1 MRQVECCV
9 RAALV
14 TSRFIDMFNESIC
27 GWPELGAKP
36 LALGAVDVGR
46 ASAPLIAIVCESAAG
61 VAGWALACCSLLGR
75 GAGAW
80 SLSPI
85 TSPGVGVILPARVT
99 AACCAAAWVFI
110 FGAAG
115 AALGVAFWLG

>member
-27 GWPELGAKP
+27 CWPGLGAKP

-46 ASAPLIAIVCESAAG
+46 AIALLIAIVCESAAG
-61 VAGWALACCSLLGR
+61 GVAGWALARCSLLGR
-75 GAGAW
+75 GVGAW
-80 SLSPI
+80 LLSPI
-85 TSPGVGVILPARVT
+85 TSPGVGVILPARGT
-99 AACCAAAWVFI
+99 EACCAAA
-110 FGAAG
+110 
-115 AALGVAFWLG
+115 